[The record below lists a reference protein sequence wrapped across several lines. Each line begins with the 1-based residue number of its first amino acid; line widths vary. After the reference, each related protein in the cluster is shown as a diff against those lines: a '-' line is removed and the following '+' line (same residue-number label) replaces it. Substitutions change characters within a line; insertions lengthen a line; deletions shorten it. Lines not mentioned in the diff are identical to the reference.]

1 MQHKIRILEPLKD
14 HSFCQTSN
22 DLLFRLAPDLAKKK
36 LHYQVITQSA
46 QELQDVL
53 NSPAVSMAPY
63 LMGEEQ
69 SGLATKISIYSERG
83 ESREQIR
90 LLYMNEEAL
99 RVWEAMG
106 RRPTRVGAMHRPPR
120 TAQLCFGVPFSE

>member
-1 MQHKIRILEPLKD
+1 M
-14 HSFCQTSN
+14 
-22 DLLFRLAPDLAKKK
+22 
-36 LHYQVITQSA
+36 ITQSA
-46 QELQDVL
+46 KDLQDIS

-63 LMGEEQ
+63 LLGKGQ

-90 LLYMNEEAL
+90 LLYMNAEAM

-106 RRPTRVGAMHRPPR
+106 RQATRAGAMHRPPHS
-120 TAQLCFGVPFSE
+120 AQFCSVCLSVTSGTV

>member
-1 MQHKIRILEPLKD
+1 MNE

-22 DLLFRLAPDLAKKK
+22 DLLFRLAPDRATKT

-46 QELQDVL
+46 QELQDPM

-63 LMGEEQ
+63 LLGKDQ
-69 SGLATKISIYSERG
+69 SGLAMRISIYSERG
-83 ESREQIR
+83 KTREHLR

-106 RRPTRVGAMHRPPR
+106 RQSTRTGAMHRPPH

>member
-1 MQHKIRILEPLKD
+1 MKQSSVCL
-14 HSFCQTSN
+14 TSN
-22 DLLFRLAPDLAKKK
+22 DLLFRLAPGLGEKA

-46 QELQDVL
+46 KDLQDIS

-63 LMGEEQ
+63 LLGKGQ
-69 SGLATKISIYSERG
+69 SRLATKISIYSERG
-83 ESREQIR
+83 ETREQIR

-106 RRPTRVGAMHRPPR
+106 RQATRAGAMHRPPHS
-120 TAQLCFGVPFSE
+120 AQLCFGVPFSE

>member
-1 MQHKIRILEPLKD
+1 M
-14 HSFCQTSN
+14 
-22 DLLFRLAPDLAKKK
+22 
-36 LHYQVITQSA
+36 HYQVITQSA
-46 QELQDVL
+46 QELQDVM

-63 LMGEEQ
+63 LLEKEQ
-69 SGLATKISIYSERG
+69 SRLATKISIYSERG
-83 ESREQIR
+83 KTREQMR

-106 RRPTRVGAMHRPPR
+106 RRATRAGAMHRPPR

>member
-1 MQHKIRILEPLKD
+1 MKD

-22 DLLFRLAPDLAKKK
+22 DLLFRLAPDLAEKA

-46 QELQDVL
+46 KDLQDVL

-63 LMGEEQ
+63 LLGKEQ

-83 ESREQIR
+83 DTRERMR
-90 LLYMNEEAL
+90 LLYMNAEAL

-106 RRPTRVGAMHRPPR
+106 RQPTRVGAMHRPPR

>member
-1 MQHKIRILEPLKD
+1 MNDNL
-14 HSFCQTSN
+14 SCQTSN
-22 DLLFRLAPDLAKKK
+22 DLLFRLAPDPFNRR

-46 QELQDVL
+46 QELQDTR

-63 LMGEEQ
+63 LLGKEQ
-69 SGLATKISIYSERG
+69 LGLTTKISVYSERG
-83 ESREQIR
+83 NSRDQMR
-90 LLYMNEEAL
+90 FLYMNEEAL

-106 RRPTRVGAMHRPPR
+106 QHPTRMGAMHRPPR

>member
-1 MQHKIRILEPLKD
+1 LNEN
-14 HSFCQTSN
+14 SFCQTSN
-22 DLLFRLAPDLAKKK
+22 DLLFRLAPNRVTKT

-63 LMGEEQ
+63 LLGREQ
-69 SGLATKISIYSERG
+69 SGLVTKISIYSERG
-83 ESREQIR
+83 KSREQMR

-99 RVWEAMG
+99 RVWKAMG
-106 RRPTRVGAMHRPPR
+106 RQATLTGAMHRPPR